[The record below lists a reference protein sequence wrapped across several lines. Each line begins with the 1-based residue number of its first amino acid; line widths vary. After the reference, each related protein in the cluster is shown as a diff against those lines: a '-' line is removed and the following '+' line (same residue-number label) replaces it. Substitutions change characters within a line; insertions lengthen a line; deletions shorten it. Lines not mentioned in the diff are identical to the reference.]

1 MKLQFTCGTSK
12 IDMPISEGNMLVV
25 TYHKGSGAIDR
36 VEYDAIS
43 KGLTNEADL
52 NDVYAKEKAAE
63 LGFAEQNENLQIE
76 VTSDSIS
83 STKSVTA
90 YFNTGKVVSK

>member
-1 MKLQFTCGTSK
+1 MIVGDSH
-12 IDMPISEGNMLVV
+12 ISAQI
-25 TYHKGSGAIDR
+25 KC
-36 VEYDAIS
+36 IS
-43 KGLTNEADL
+43 I
-52 NDVYAKEKAAE
+52 KAAE

-76 VTSDSIS
+76 VKSDSIS

>member
-1 MKLQFTCGTSK
+1 MKVQLTCGTSK